1 MPRELHPKG
10 FFKAEITDHGFAKT
24 EAGTD
29 YLAVKFLTLLDGEK
43 VGEITGFFFLT
54 DKAAEYTVQKIRAM
68 GYTGDDLRDLAKDP
82 PILMGNMVQIS
93 VDHHE
98 YKGEMR
104 DQVASVY
111 PEDWVPG
118 LKKDAEAASNV
129 MRFNAL
135 LKVGKPAVKATKGTS
150 EAKDDDV
157 PF

>member
-10 FFKAEITDHGFAKT
+10 FFNAEITDHGFGKSESGT
-24 EAGTD
+24 E
-29 YLAVKFLTLLDGEK
+29 YLAVKFLTMLEGEK

-82 PILMGNMVQIS
+82 PILMGKMVKIA
-93 VDHHE
+93 VDHYE

-104 DQVASVY
+104 DQVSSVY

-129 MRFNAL
+129 TRFNAL
-135 LKVGKPAVKATKGTS
+135 LKLAKPAAT
-150 EAKDDDV
+150 AKSGATADESDV